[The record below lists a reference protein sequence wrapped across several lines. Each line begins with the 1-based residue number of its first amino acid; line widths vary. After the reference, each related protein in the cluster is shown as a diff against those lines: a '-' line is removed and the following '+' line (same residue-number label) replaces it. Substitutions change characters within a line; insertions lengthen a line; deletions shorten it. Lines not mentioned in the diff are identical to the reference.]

1 MSIIVP
7 QVFISSTS
15 EFAGERALLKNE
27 IDSLQD
33 IRFNAYVYEADA
45 AGGDSPESRL
55 RTVIEQSEIFLL
67 ILGDRFGSEYPGKQ
81 TSIVEWEYDYAIS
94 NGKDLKGYVK
104 DPLSPDIDV
113 RQKAFLS
120 RVGSFRGG
128 SWLRKF
134 TGAQQLILTAIADI
148 RKWATDGRTLW
159 LSEQQDRVRWKD
171 RIAMAGSALVATA
184 TTILV
189 GVGALIGLPFE
200 RLAIVFGTGA
210 SMYAGMFV
218 LLKSKI
224 L

>member
-1 MSIIVP
+1 MSIIIP

-15 EFAGERALLKNE
+15 EFAGERALLKKE

-45 AGGDSPESRL
+45 AGADSPERRL
-55 RTVIEQSEIFLL
+55 RTVIERSEIFLL
-67 ILGDRFGSEYPGKQ
+67 ILGDRFGSEYPGKK

-104 DPLSPDIDV
+104 DPLSPDIDA

-120 RVGSFRGG
+120 RAGSFRGG
-128 SWLRKF
+128 SWIRKF
-134 TGAQQLILTAIADI
+134 TGARQLVLAAVADI

-159 LSEQQDRVRWKD
+159 LDEQQERVRWKD
-171 RIAMAGSALVATA
+171 RIAMAGSALVALA
-184 TTILV
+184 TTIMV
-189 GVGALIGLPFE
+189 GIGGLTGMPFE
-200 RLAIVFGTGA
+200 RLAIVFATGA
-210 SMYAGMFV
+210 SMFAGMFV